1 MTNSTTLPLDEGIEI
16 ITISKEEIMA
26 RRKGYLQR
34 EQDFFNYW
42 KKGVEIA
49 GYRYFG
55 DGTKEN
61 FEQATEKNQLSPVS
75 AKIEASFGLISDNE
89 AAFLVAMY
97 CFYNDFKGAE
107 LCVKAG
113 VKSIGNLLGLD
124 SNRREVM
131 AGLLVTYC
139 GW

>member
-1 MTNSTTLPLDEGIEI
+1 MTNSTTLPLNEGVKV
-16 ITISKEEIMA
+16 ITVSKEEVMA
-26 RRKGYLQR
+26 RRKDYLQR

-42 KKGVEIA
+42 KKGVEIG

-75 AKIEASFGLISDNE
+75 AKIEASLGGISDGE

-107 LCVKAG
+107 LCAKAG
-113 VKSIGNLLGLD
+113 VKSIGNLMVLD
-124 SNRREVM
+124 SHRREVI
-131 AGLLVTYC
+131 AGLLITYC